1 MLKAQSSCLL
11 HYPDLTARIDRHID
25 ETLDQQ
31 SLISTCIA
39 RLGGSASVMK
49 DLGGRLAAFGQAM
62 GGMVMSDEVIT
73 GSMAG
78 YAFEN
83 VEIGMYTV
91 LIETA
96 TAAGDIETKEI
107 CKGIL
112 V

>member
-1 MLKAQSSCLL
+1 
-11 HYPDLTARIDRHID
+11 
-25 ETLDQQ
+25 
-31 SLISTCIA
+31 
-39 RLGGSASVMK
+39 
-49 DLGGRLAAFGQAM
+49 
-62 GGMVMSDEVIT
+62 MSDEVIK